1 MLFNVKSATCIHE
14 KKFTNNTCTCR
25 QKGGTRIGLSAGALI
40 AARKR
45 RDENTN
51 RQSTCKQ
58 GIDNVTVDESD
69 R

>member
-1 MLFNVKSATCIHE
+1 M
-14 KKFTNNTCTCR
+14 
-25 QKGGTRIGLSAGALI
+25 IGLSAGALI
-40 AARKR
+40 ATRKR

>member
-1 MLFNVKSATCIHE
+1 MSSEPLVFM
-14 KKFTNNTCTCR
+14 KKKITNNTCTCR
-25 QKGGTRIGLSAGALI
+25 QTGGTRIGLSAGALI